1 MRVSSR
7 EGFTEEPTDKLF
19 RAEGVL
25 RFSHVAVDCQI
36 TVSDLLLLAPLP
48 TDIPISY
55 MSPNDGRLLSREILD
70 LGRGTGTGGGS
81 DQRTEVRL
89 VDIRTVAAQI
99 SRTIP
104 W

>member
-1 MRVSSR
+1 MNV
-7 EGFTEEPTDKLF
+7 
-19 RAEGVL
+19 RAEGAL

-36 TVSDLLLLAPLP
+36 TVSDLLVLVSLP

-55 MSPNDGRLLSREILD
+55 MSPNDDDDGRLLSREILD

-81 DQRTEVRL
+81 DQRTEVTL

-99 SRTIP
+99 SRPIP